1 MAINYKVL
9 KCKNPN
15 GVDGTTYASCR
26 AVKLNDYTFEDLADD
41 IAFATTCTKGDAMAV
56 LASIKP
62 FIVKALLGGRR
73 VVLYDLGSFVIGIH
87 GKCFPQAAISGE
99 EFSPSAMIKGWRVL
113 FRPEV
118 ALKKELTKGVKY
130 QRLSS
135 DMMV

>member
-73 VVLYDLGSFVIGIH
+73 VVLNDLGSFVIGIH
-87 GKCFPQAAISGE
+87 GKCFPQSAISAD

-113 FRPEV
+113 FLPEV

>member
-26 AVKLNDYTFEDLADD
+26 SVKVNDYTFDDLAED

-73 VVLYDLGSFVIGIH
+73 VVLNDLGSFVIGIH
-87 GKCFPQAAISGE
+87 GKCFPQSAIGAD

-118 ALKKELTKGVKY
+118 ALKKELAKGVKY

-135 DMMV
+135 EMMV